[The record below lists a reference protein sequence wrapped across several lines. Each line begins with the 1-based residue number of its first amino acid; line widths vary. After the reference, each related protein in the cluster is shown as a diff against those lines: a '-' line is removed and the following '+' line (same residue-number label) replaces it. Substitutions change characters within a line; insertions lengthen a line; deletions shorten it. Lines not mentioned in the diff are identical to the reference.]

1 MLLGKYVL
9 PISTD
14 GRLALP
20 LDYRPD
26 LSKGVVYLTRGF
38 DGNVL
43 LLTKI
48 AFEKLY
54 SHVKSTSITDPLA
67 RLLTRLILGNAVET
81 GVDSDGV
88 LQVPATLLDF
98 VDHGEEIVLVGQ
110 GEYLE
115 LWTSSI
121 WKKQSDILQD
131 YSQNVQRFEK
141 FNVSL
146 A

>member
-1 MLLGKYVL
+1 MLLGKYAL

-14 GRLALP
+14 GRIALP
-20 LDYRPD
+20 LGYRQD
-26 LSKGVVYLTRGF
+26 LTKDVVYLTQGF

-43 LLTKI
+43 LLTKM

-54 SHVKSTSITDPLA
+54 SHVKSISITDPLA
-67 RLLTRLILGNAVET
+67 RLLTRLILGNAIEL
-81 GVDSDGV
+81 GVDPDGV
-88 LQVPATLLDF
+88 LQVPASLLEF
-98 VDHGEEIVLVGQ
+98 LDHEKEIILVGQ

-115 LWTSSI
+115 IWTSSV
-121 WKKQSDILQD
+121 WKKQADILLEN
-131 YSQNVQRFEK
+131 SQNAQRFEK

>member
-9 PISTD
+9 PMITD
-14 GRLALP
+14 GQLALP
-20 LDYRPD
+20 LVYRQD
-26 LSKGVVYLTRGF
+26 LSHDVIYLTQGF
-38 DGNVL
+38 DGNLL
-43 LLTKI
+43 LLTKS

-54 SHVKSTSITDPLA
+54 SHVKSISITDPLA
-67 RLLTRLILGNAVET
+67 RMLTRLILGNAVET
-81 GVDSDGV
+81 GVDPDGV
-88 LQVPATLLDF
+88 LQVPVALLDF

-110 GEYLE
+110 GEYIE

-121 WKKQSDILQD
+121 WKKQADILQD